1 MPFEYIGEGSSD
13 YSDKSVIAI
22 IVRDDIKITFIKVD
36 DELIEKDFDC
46 LSWFD
51 TEMLIGVSESYV
63 DEVLDESIAEDLS
76 EIAISM
82 GDRFN
87 MSMLESLSVQALTP
101 YLQQILAIVMATS
114 NPDESSVDI
123 ALSKIVDQN

>member
-1 MPFEYIGEGSSD
+1 MSFEYIGEGSSD

-22 IVRDDIKITFIKVD
+22 LVRDDIKITFIKVD

-51 TEMLIGVSESYV
+51 TDILIGVSESYV

-82 GDRFN
+82 GDRFS
-87 MSMLESLSVQALTP
+87 MSMLESLSVQALMP